1 MNNAFQGAI
10 GNLKPLMDKLKGSE
24 EHEWSDYRLAPEKG
38 VYVFYKNG
46 DPIYVG
52 RSNNV
57 RERIRKHGADSSD
70 RHSATFAFKLLREAL
85 SQPAGKTEDIEKA
98 HIEEYRHQRERVRAM
113 TFRAVP
119 IPDQLEQTLFEIY
132 AILEFL
138 GKAPK
143 YNDFGTH

>member
-85 SQPAGKTEDIEKA
+85 SQTGGQDR
-98 HIEEYRHQRERVRAM
+98 RHREG
-113 TFRAVP
+113 P
-119 IPDQLEQTLFEIY
+119 
-132 AILEFL
+132 
-138 GKAPK
+138 
-143 YNDFGTH
+143 H